1 MVICGI
7 IGPDVARTIRSFQSL
22 ETGILRRINMKK
34 KNDLVWSLSLMVI
47 GVVTFILAGS
57 NIVGIEL
64 PDVAV
69 RVLGIIDLIAIPFLA
84 LSTMKKI
91 KKD

>member
-1 MVICGI
+1 
-7 IGPDVARTIRSFQSL
+7 
-22 ETGILRRINMKK
+22 MKK
-34 KNDLVWSLSLMVI
+34 KNDLLWSLSLMVI
-47 GVVTFILAGS
+47 GIVTFILAGS

-69 RVLGIIDLIAIPFLA
+69 RVLCIIDLIAFPFLA
-84 LSTMKKI
+84 FSTMKKV

>member
-7 IGPDVARTIRSFQSL
+7 ID
-22 ETGILRRINMKK
+22 
-34 KNDLVWSLSLMVI
+34 
-47 GVVTFILAGS
+47 
-57 NIVGIEL
+57 

-84 LSTMKKI
+84 FSTMKKI

>member
-1 MVICGI
+1 
-7 IGPDVARTIRSFQSL
+7 
-22 ETGILRRINMKK
+22 MKK
-34 KNDLVWSLSLMVI
+34 KNDLLWSLSLMVI
-47 GVVTFILAGS
+47 GILTFILAGS

-69 RVLGIIDLIAIPFLA
+69 RVLGIIDLIAIPILA
-84 LSTMKKI
+84 FSTMKKL

>member
-1 MVICGI
+1 
-7 IGPDVARTIRSFQSL
+7 
-22 ETGILRRINMKK
+22 MKK
-34 KNDLVWSLSLMVI
+34 KNDLVWSISLMVI
-47 GVVTFILAGS
+47 GFATLILAGS

-69 RVLGIIDLIAIPFLA
+69 RILGIVDLIALPFLA
-84 LSTMKKI
+84 CSTVKKV

>member
-1 MVICGI
+1 
-7 IGPDVARTIRSFQSL
+7 
-22 ETGILRRINMKK
+22 MKK
-34 KNDLVWSLSLMVI
+34 KNDLLWSLSLMVI
-47 GVVTFILAGS
+47 GIVTFILAGS
-57 NIVGIEL
+57 NIVAIEL

-84 LSTMKKI
+84 FSTMKKV

>member
-1 MVICGI
+1 
-7 IGPDVARTIRSFQSL
+7 
-22 ETGILRRINMKK
+22 MKK
-34 KNDLVWSLSLMVI
+34 KNDLVWSISLMLI
-47 GVVTFILAGS
+47 GLATPILAGS

-69 RVLGIIDLIAIPFLA
+69 RILGIVDLIALPSLVY
-84 LSTMKKI
+84 STVKKT